1 VWLIGAA
8 VLLLLAAY
16 LRWRAPLAVPPGLEM
31 DELIA
36 AQISEQVLDGDW
48 RLFYEAG
55 QGREPLFFYWLA
67 GWLLSLGRQ
76 VFTLRVA
83 SSALSLLGLAAVC
96 VLIRH
101 LFGPVVALVSLAG
114 GATSFW
120 TIFAAR
126 ASTRSVAMI
135 PFAALSGYLFW
146 RGLASPAQPR
156 RRSLFMI
163 GAGLCL
169 GLTFYA
175 FTAARV
181 LPAVFA
187 FFLLY
192 LWIFHHPRLAG
203 LGRPLLLGAI
213 VVLLVTLPLFC
224 YLRAHPQA
232 DQFDFREFNRPLAAL
247 MSGDPKPALQTSLA
261 TLGGFTFQ
269 GDPLIFDNVPGRPVF
284 EPLTAFL
291 FLAGV
296 AVALAR
302 WRQPAY
308 AFVLIWLP
316 VSLIPGMLSQPAPN
330 FYRIV
335 AAQVVAFAFPGL
347 AIVEGIRWLRRR
359 AILGWD
365 KPHRRR
371 TGGAGARDGQL
382 HQPSTGSSRTVLDA
396 ILTAILAFILLVH
409 LAGSWRAYFD
419 AWPAV
424 EGVSFFWQSGL
435 AEAARYLNDTPDRSP
450 VALCTVLTYEHDPWW
465 RPAWQSMAYLL
476 RRTDLDI
483 RYYDCRA
490 TLVLP
495 AGQTTR
501 YLFPETS
508 EPFSLIPAEL
518 QSEWLAE
525 AAPIPD
531 FDTAGLGAA
540 LELDGLPQGLE
551 PNSGLAW
558 WPPEAGGDPAS
569 LPVRFGDSLALLGYK
584 RVASPGPGQPLR
596 LVTAWEVLATP
607 PPRLV
612 LFSHLLTDPQTLA
625 AQQDSLPLTS
635 HSLRPG
641 DRFLVLHDQIS
652 IPSDSSAEQYLLSI
666 GLYDSDTMARLP
678 LYDGDRKRGDRLF
691 LEAVSVAR

>member
-1 VWLIGAA
+1 MKRRSQMWLIGATA
-8 VLLLLAAY
+8 LLLLAAY
-16 LRWRAPLAVPPGLEM
+16 LRYRVPLAVPPGLGM

-36 AQISEQVLDGDW
+36 LQISEQVLDGDLQ
-48 RLFYEAG
+48 LFYEAG
-55 QGREPLFFYWLA
+55 QGREPIFNYWLA
-67 GWLLSLGRQ
+67 PWLPLMGRR

-83 SSALSLLGLAAVC
+83 SSALSLLGLAAVA
-96 VLIRH
+96 VLARR
-101 LFGPVVALVSLAG
+101 LFDPGVALASLAG
-114 GATSFW
+114 GAASFW
-120 TIFAAR
+120 TLFAAR
-126 ASTRSVAMI
+126 AGARSVAMI

-146 RGLASPAQPR
+146 CGLASPAQSR

-169 GLTFYA
+169 GLTFYT

-187 FFLLY
+187 LFLLY
-192 LWIFHHPRLAG
+192 LWVFHRPRLTG

-213 VVLLVTLPLFC
+213 VVLLVALPLFC
-224 YLRAHPQA
+224 YLRTHPQA

-261 TLGGFTFQ
+261 TLGGFAFR

-291 FLAGV
+291 FLSGV

-308 AFVLIWLP
+308 AFILIWLL

-335 AAQVVAFAFPGL
+335 GAQVVAFAFPGL
-347 AIVEGIRWLRRR
+347 AIVEGVRWLRRQYW
-359 AILGWD
+359 I
-365 KPHRRR
+365 KN
-371 TGGAGARDGQL
+371 QS
-382 HQPSTGSSRTVLDA
+382 STGSSRPVRTDA
-396 ILTAILAFILLVH
+396 ALVAILALILLVH
-409 LAGSWRAYFD
+409 LAGAWRAYFD
-419 AWPAV
+419 TWPVV

-435 AEAARYLNDTPDRSP
+435 AEAARYLDDAPDHSP

-465 RPAWQSMAYLL
+465 RPAWQSMVYLL

-495 AGQTTR
+495 AGQAVR

-508 EPFSLIPAEL
+508 EPLSLIPAEL
-518 QSEWLAE
+518 QGEWLAE

-531 FDTAGLGAA
+531 FLPAGLGAA
-540 LELDGLPQGLE
+540 LELDDSPQTLE

-558 WPPEAGGDPAS
+558 WPPEAGGDPAP
-569 LPVRFGDSLALLGYK
+569 LPVRFGDSLALLGYR

-612 LFSHLLTDPQTLA
+612 LFSHLLADPQTLA

-641 DRFLVLHDQIS
+641 DRFLVLHDQIA
-652 IPSDSSAEQYLLSI
+652 IPSDSSAEQYLFSI

-678 LYDGDRKRGDRLF
+678 LYDGDRQRGDRLF

>member
-1 VWLIGAA
+1 MKRRSHVWLIGATA
-8 VLLLLAAY
+8 LLLLAAY
-16 LRWRAPLAVPPGLEM
+16 LRWRAPLAVPPGLGM

-36 AQISEQVLDGDW
+36 LQISEQVLEGDLQ
-48 RLFYEAG
+48 LFYEAG
-55 QGREPLFFYWLA
+55 QGREPIFNYWLA
-67 GWLLSLGRQ
+67 PWLPLVGRR

-83 SSALSLLGLAAVC
+83 SSALSLLGLAAVA
-96 VLIRH
+96 VLVRR
-101 LFGPVVALVSLAG
+101 LFDPAVALASLAG

-126 ASTRSVAMI
+126 AGARSVAMI

-146 RGLASPAQPR
+146 RGLASPAQSR

-192 LWIFHHPRLAG
+192 LWILHRPRLAG

-284 EPLTAFL
+284 EPLTAFF

-308 AFVLIWLP
+308 AFVLIWLL

-335 AAQVVAFAFPGL
+335 GAQVVAYAFPGL
-347 AIVEGIRWLRRR
+347 AIVEGVRWLRRW
-359 AILGWD
+359 A
-365 KPHRRR
+365 HRWG
-371 TGGAGARDGQL
+371 TLA
-382 HQPSTGSSRTVLDA
+382 
-396 ILTAILAFILLVH
+396 LTAILALILLVH

-419 AWPAV
+419 TWPAV

-435 AEAARYLNDTPDRSP
+435 AEAARYLNDAPDRSP

-465 RPAWQSMAYLL
+465 RPAWQSMVYLL

-483 RYYDCRA
+483 RYYDCRT

-495 AGQTTR
+495 AGQTIR

-508 EPFSLIPAEL
+508 DPFSLIPAEL
-518 QSEWLAE
+518 QDEWMAK
-525 AAPIPD
+525 AAPISD
-531 FDTAGLGAA
+531 FAPGLGAA
-540 LELDGLPQGLE
+540 LELSGSPQALE

-558 WPPEAGGDPAS
+558 WPPETGGDPAP
-569 LPVRFGDSLALLGYK
+569 LPVRFDDSLALLGYQ

-612 LFSHLLTDPQTLA
+612 LFSHLLADPQTLV

-641 DRFLVLHDQIS
+641 DRFLVLHDQIAVL
-652 IPSDSSAEQYLLSI
+652 PDSSAEQYLLSI
-666 GLYDSDTMARLP
+666 GLYDSDTMTRLP
-678 LYDGDRKRGDRLF
+678 LYDGDRQRGDRLF